1 MGASICA
8 MIRSFGRQ
16 VLRLI
21 DSVTAA
27 IIALVATPVF
37 VLARFWIRRFGS
49 ARCDVVVSLT
59 PDTIVD
65 TLRLNTPE
73 GLARFYRRDPLV
85 RTYVVHTGTGPPAVL
100 KLGSHVIG
108 IEVAIIWPRV
118 AVRMLPIATRVM
130 IELVGVVTAICLL
143 RRVGGNVLEVMSPS
157 AMVPRALLV
166 QWLSG
171 CRLTTQV
178 RGNIDLLSR
187 SLGAY
192 FYCRVRSPW
201 LIPQLFAGAVHT
213 LIVEAFFRRCAL
225 VVGYN
230 LNNLQSAISNGA
242 DPSRSRLARI
252 AIDRTIL
259 EAPTVPRELLQAF
272 PQTGRVILLWSRL
285 GPEKYVSE
293 ALEAFIDLA
302 VTHLDVSLVTIG
314 DGTMLAA
321 LESRAQAAGL
331 ANRALFLGHRD
342 HGFIRSASVCADV
355 ALVPYG
361 GSSLVEAVLL
371 DLPVVAFDVEWHAEL
386 IRNQETG
393 FLADFPDPRHLAT
406 QLRAALD
413 DPGAAGQM
421 ARACR
426 AVADRMFDPIK
437 VCADERR
444 FYETLLSHPA
454 T

>member
-1 MGASICA
+1 
-8 MIRSFGRQ
+8 
-16 VLRLI
+16 LL
-21 DSVTAA
+21 SVVAA
-27 IIALVATPVF
+27 I
-37 VLARFWIRRFGS
+37 
-49 ARCDVVVSLT
+49 
-59 PDTIVD
+59 
-65 TLRLNTPE
+65 
-73 GLARFYRRDPLV
+73 
-85 RTYVVHTGTGPPAVL
+85 
-100 KLGSHVIG
+100 
-108 IEVAIIWPRV
+108 RV
-118 AVRMLPIATRVM
+118 
-130 IELVGVVTAICLL
+130 L

-178 RGNIDLLSR
+178 RGNVDLLTH

-192 FYCRVRSPW
+192 FYCRIRSTW

-213 LIVEAFFRRCAL
+213 LIIEAFYRRCTL

-252 AIDRTIL
+252 AIDRAIL
-259 EAPTVPRELLQAF
+259 EAPLVSRDALEGF
-272 PQTGRVILLWSRL
+272 PKTGRVILLWSRL

-302 VTHLDVSLVTIG
+302 ATHSDVSLVTIG
-314 DGTMLAA
+314 DGPTRAA

-331 ANRALFLGHRD
+331 GDRALFLGYRD
-342 HGFIRSASVCADV
+342 HGFIRSAGACADV

-386 IRNQETG
+386 IRNGETG
-393 FLADFPDPRHLAT
+393 FLADFRDPRHLAT

-413 DPGAAGQM
+413 GPDQARQM

-426 AVADRMFDPIK
+426 AVADRMFDPMQ
-437 VCADERR
+437 VRADEHR
-444 FYETLLSHPA
+444 FYETLLRHSA
-454 T
+454 A